1 MPLTLLGIF
10 IGTKRAN
17 KGDSPRRIGLP
28 MLAGVW
34 LLGGFFMVIGA
45 SFSGGG
51 FMMAGGVRAAG
62 GVLLLSL
69 FPMYTFIMAT
79 YDGALAALLLVSAVA
94 ILVWIFQSTRFLM
107 RLGFKQ
113 APKSL

>member
-1 MPLTLLGIF
+1 
-10 IGTKRAN
+10 
-17 KGDSPRRIGLP
+17 

-34 LLGGFFMVIGA
+34 LLGGLFMASGA

-79 YDGALAALLLVSAVA
+79 YDGSLAALLLVSAVA
-94 ILVWIFQSTRFLM
+94 VLVWIFQSTRFLM

-113 APKSL
+113 ARRRNFCRP